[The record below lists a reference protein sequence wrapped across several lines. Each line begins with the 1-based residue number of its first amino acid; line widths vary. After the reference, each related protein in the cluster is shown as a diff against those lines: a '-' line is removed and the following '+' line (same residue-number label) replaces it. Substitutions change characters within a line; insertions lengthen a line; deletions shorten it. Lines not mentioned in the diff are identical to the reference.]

1 MMSENLFA
9 MVSGWMK
16 NGDIN
21 VFVEAHPDVDRLGL
35 VGSSLITSFSS
46 LWRQLKFSSWQV

>member
-1 MMSENLFA
+1 MSENLFA

-21 VFVEAHPDVDRLGL
+21 VFVEAHPDADRLGL